1 MALLWLYGGIA
12 KGPGIRLQ
20 RGLRWFDSIFPL
32 QRCYGRSVRQRI
44 ANPRSG
50 VRFPITPP
58 EYKIPET
65 ISGIFTNKNTMLTKI
80 IMWVLLIV
88 IAGCL
93 AEWYTYMQMEGIK
106 ATNRRNAAIEA
117 YSENEALNKKLKERT
132 ELWQKVTLPVTK

>member
-1 MALLWLYGGIA
+1 
-12 KGPGIRLQ
+12 
-20 RGLRWFDSIFPL
+20 
-32 QRCYGRSVRQRI
+32 
-44 ANPRSG
+44 
-50 VRFPITPP
+50 
-58 EYKIPET
+58 
-65 ISGIFTNKNTMLTKI
+65 
-80 IMWVLLIV
+80 MWVLLIV